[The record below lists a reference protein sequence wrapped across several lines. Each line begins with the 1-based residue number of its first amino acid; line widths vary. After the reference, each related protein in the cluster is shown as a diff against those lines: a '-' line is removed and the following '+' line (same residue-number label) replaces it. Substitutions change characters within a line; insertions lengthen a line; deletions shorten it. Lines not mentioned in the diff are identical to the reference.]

1 MKESVCTKEM
11 INLAKDAKK
20 GQKKCTESFKI
31 CKKAEDASV
40 ERIYDCQN
48 NKYEDVGS
56 KVVI

>member
-1 MKESVCTKEM
+1 MKKLATETKEE
-11 INLAKDAKK
+11 
-20 GQKKCTESFKI
+20 QKKCTDSFKI